1 MFRPALIAVLVLFAL
16 PATALPAVPAM
27 PAMQALERR
36 IEAVTRILEPITA
49 GEMAGKC
56 ERTDNLLFNGESAY
70 DPTEMDLIDAGL
82 CASYFASMLEMLEA
96 IRVMGGDVPGI
107 CEPRKGLTGPL
118 VKESFMN
125 FLNNHPETEDLPT
138 VTVALAAWAEY
149 YPCR

>member
-1 MFRPALIAVLVLFAL
+1 MFRPALITVLVLLTL
-16 PATALPAVPAM
+16 PAAAQPEM

-49 GEMAGKC
+49 GEMAEKC

-82 CASYFASMLEMLEA
+82 CASYFASILDMLEA
-96 IRVMGGDVPGI
+96 IKVMGVKVPGI

-118 VKESFMN
+118 VKEAFMN
-125 FLNNHPETEDLPT
+125 FLGDHPETEGLPT
-138 VTVALAAWAEY
+138 VTVALAAWTEY
-149 YPCR
+149 HPCR